1 MLDRERKQLKDW
13 EARWGFV
20 QELSATA
27 EAQKDGF
34 EIREEYD
41 PAEEERRKKG
51 LSVTLG
57 LPQYLSA
64 VCVFAAKREERERRR
79 GGVIVPPPRPAFPK
93 AAATTGSGGRVKRVG
108 KEGGLGD
115 RKVGGGM
122 SEEKLWEK
130 LEHQEREEEEEEE
143 ERKDGV
149 AVPGMGG
156 GGGVRK
162 TTSVITFTHT
172 EAVPCSSKP
181 PAPDQVC

>member
-1 MLDRERKQLKDW
+1 M
-13 EARWGFV
+13 
-20 QELSATA
+20 
-27 EAQKDGF
+27 
-34 EIREEYD
+34 
-41 PAEEERRKKG
+41 
-51 LSVTLG
+51 
-57 LPQYLSA
+57 
-64 VCVFAAKREERERRR
+64 CVFAAKREERERRR
-79 GGVIVPPPRPAFPK
+79 GGVTVPPPRPAFPK

-122 SEEKLWEK
+122 SEEELWAK
-130 LEHQEREEEEEEE
+130 LECQEREEEEEE

-172 EAVPCSSKP
+172 ETVTCSKKP
-181 PAPDQVC
+181 PAPDQVYDCVLNSTCKNQDCVTISALKYAFCLVETLSSGA